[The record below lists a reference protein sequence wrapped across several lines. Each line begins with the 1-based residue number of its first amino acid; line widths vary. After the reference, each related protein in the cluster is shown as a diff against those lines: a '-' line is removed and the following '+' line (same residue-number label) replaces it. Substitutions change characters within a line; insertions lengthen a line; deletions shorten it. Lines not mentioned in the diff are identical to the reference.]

1 MASEALGFP
10 STSFMN
16 HSSSSIYNLLG
27 ISARV
32 YVFFFHS
39 FSTIQAET
47 YASLPGFCNMPCFHR
62 RHLAQ
67 RSDEC
72 LQLHST
78 RYGKSGNLWTFTHV
92 DLANFGNG
100 RNSWRQWP
108 TLYVVALFTIFQ
120 YISYILLDLFVPCSV
135 FEWFQNPIMNTGYLQ
150 VLTPSETFWMLQH
163 VPKDYCQRLEDL
175 PLDFFSQPWRSAS
188 ILTAFWAMSSWLCVV
203 RHGAADGA
211 PNSPKWH
218 RWKLPKNWALSS
230 LQSTC
235 LLPLWEMYSKPGYF
249 MISRKHG
256 AMQPRY
262 LDFCQETIQEMVFH
276 DCSPSLHPLIRCM
289 ESSLIHWDGTVTIN
303 HWD

>member
-27 ISARV
+27 ISVRV

-78 RYGKSGNLWTFTHV
+78 RYGKSRNLWTFTHV

-100 RNSWRQWP
+100 GNSWRQWP
-108 TLYVVALFTIFQ
+108 TLYLVALFTIFQ
-120 YISYILLDLFVPCSV
+120 YISYILLDLTRSIYTLFYIWMIPKSHHEYWILASLNAIWNFLDVATCS
-135 FEWFQNPIMNTGYLQ
+135 
-150 VLTPSETFWMLQH
+150 
-163 VPKDYCQRLEDL
+163 QRL
-175 PLDFFSQPWRSAS
+175 
-188 ILTAFWAMSSWLCVV
+188 
-203 RHGAADGA
+203 
-211 PNSPKWH
+211 
-218 RWKLPKNWALSS
+218 LPKTWRPSPWLLFAAL
-230 LQSTC
+230 
-235 LLPLWEMYSKPGYF
+235 
-249 MISRKHG
+249 
-256 AMQPRY
+256 A
-262 LDFCQETIQEMVFH
+262 
-276 DCSPSLHPLIRCM
+276 
-289 ESSLIHWDGTVTIN
+289 
-303 HWD
+303 